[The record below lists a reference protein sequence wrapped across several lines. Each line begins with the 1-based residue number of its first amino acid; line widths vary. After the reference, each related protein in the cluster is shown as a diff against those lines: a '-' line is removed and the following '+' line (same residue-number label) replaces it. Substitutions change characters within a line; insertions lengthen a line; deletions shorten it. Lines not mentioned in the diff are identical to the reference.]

1 MLNESIENIEQ
12 KITKL
17 KELKGI
23 LKQKLDGVNYQ
34 IAQEKTKLSK
44 EKEQIK
50 LKHLKH
56 HQDFSK
62 N

>member
-1 MLNESIENIEQ
+1 MSIENIESTL
-12 KITKL
+12 TKL
-17 KELKGI
+17 KELKGM
-23 LKQKLDGVNYQ
+23 LKQKLDGVDYQ
-34 IAQEKTKLSK
+34 IQQQKTKLSK
-44 EKEQIK
+44 EKEQNK